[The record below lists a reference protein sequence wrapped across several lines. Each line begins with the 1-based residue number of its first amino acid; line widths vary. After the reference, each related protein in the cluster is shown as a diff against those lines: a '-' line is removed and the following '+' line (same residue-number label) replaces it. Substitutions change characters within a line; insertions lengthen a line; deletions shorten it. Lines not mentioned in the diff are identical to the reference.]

1 MAKAIKAITLVG
13 NPKVGS
19 RTLVVAEEVTKQLTE
34 WLGSRRVTV
43 SNSSVDIA
51 VLAGGLFEWESKP
64 VNDVLQRIAESDL
77 LVVASPVYKAA
88 YTGVL
93 KMLLDRIPMEGLNGR
108 VASPIMVAAAPIH
121 VLAVETHLRP
131 VLIEL
136 GACCPTRGLVV
147 LESKLPELPAVVG
160 KWLESAKPMLAP
172 LLIRE

>member
-1 MAKAIKAITLVG
+1 MTKALKAITLVG

-19 RTLVVAEEVTKQLTE
+19 RTLQVAEEVTKQLAD
-34 WLGSRRVTV
+34 WLGSRGVTV
-43 SNSSVDIA
+43 SSSSVDIA
-51 VLAGGLFEWESKP
+51 ELAGGLFEWESKP
-64 VNDVLQRIAESDL
+64 VNDVLRRIAESDL

-108 VASPIMVAAAPIH
+108 VAIPIMVAAAPIH

-147 LESKLPELPAVVG
+147 LESKLPELPDVVG